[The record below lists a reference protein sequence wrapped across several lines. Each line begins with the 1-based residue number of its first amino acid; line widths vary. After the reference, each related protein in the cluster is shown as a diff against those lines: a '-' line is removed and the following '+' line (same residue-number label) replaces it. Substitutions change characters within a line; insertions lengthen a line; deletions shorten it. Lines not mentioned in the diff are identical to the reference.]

1 MGAHSPILS
10 PLGLK
15 EHFCFLSQYQH
26 HKVPAYKRGSLTL
39 LLFRLSIVGESCAV
53 SRPGRVRLCI
63 LCLQVYTLRAAI
75 SVASAG

>member
-39 LLFRLSIVGESCAV
+39 LLFRL
-53 SRPGRVRLCI
+53 
-63 LCLQVYTLRAAI
+63 
-75 SVASAG
+75 